1 MTLEELREKFMS
13 SLLRRPSTAKQARES
28 LERSRVPDE
37 VIDALLREA
46 ESLGLI
52 DDSAFARLFAEGHLH
67 WGNLKIAH
75 ELSARGLSR
84 EDIADALEECEDE
97 SERACELAESWR
109 KGGIEERKI
118 QSRLLSRGFTSRA
131 VREALE

>member
-37 VIDALLREA
+37 VIDALMSEA

-75 ELSARGLSR
+75 ELSARGVSR

-97 SERACELAESWR
+97 SERACGLAESWR

-118 QSRLLSRGFTSRA
+118 QSRLLSRGFTNRA

>member
-1 MTLEELREKFMS
+1 MTLEELREKFMN
-13 SLLRRPSTAKQARES
+13 SLMRRPSTCRQARES

-37 VIDALLREA
+37 VIDALLSEA

-75 ELSARGLSR
+75 ELSARGVSR

-97 SERACELAESWR
+97 SERACGLAESWR

-131 VREALE
+131 VREALG